1 MATNQNGNSTNP
13 YDRRR
18 GYVNPYG
25 KQSLQTGASNK
36 ADNVDATPIPYSEQ
50 HKPGTGIPSKPVR
63 QGLDPTIYDRQ
74 TQAPVAVGSTE
85 TSLFTSVYPWFL
97 VPRPTSANVI
107 QRQKVDFSSIS
118 LPNNSYLDALVLN
131 VSRAQGSQF
140 SSVAGTLPA
149 APPTVP
155 QNTLTAS
162 GEAIQGRQPYEAS
175 ENRFPT
181 GSGGTISA
189 VAGASTFT
197 PASKGEFYKISGFG
211 HSEVPTSTAG
221 ITYQVWVDSRL
232 MMEWNDFQW
241 SPVTPK
247 QDQWHFDVPLFVES
261 QIVFRIINETGSTV
275 NTGTIEACFSGWSEQ
290 KMGFLETDKVQ
301 IETI

>member
-1 MATNQNGNSTNP
+1 MSNSTNP
-13 YDRRR
+13 YERRR
-18 GYVNPYG
+18 GYTNAYG
-25 KQSLQTGASNK
+25 KSSMQTGYSNK
-36 ADNVDATPIPYSEQ
+36 SDNVEATPIPYSEQ
-50 HKPGTGIPSKPVR
+50 NRPGASIPSKPVR
-63 QGLDPTIYDRQ
+63 QGLDPTIYNRGTQ
-74 TQAPVAVGSTE
+74 TPVSVGNTE

-107 QRQKVDFSSIS
+107 QRQKLDFSSLN
-118 LPNNSYLDALVLN
+118 LPNNSYVDALVLN
-131 VSRAQGSQF
+131 VSRAQGSQY
-140 SSVAGTLPA
+140 SSSAGTLPA

-155 QNTLTAS
+155 QNTLTSS
-162 GEAIQGRQPYEAS
+162 GEAISGRQPYEAS

-181 GSGGTISA
+181 GSGGTVSS
-189 VAGASTFT
+189 VSGASTFT
-197 PASKGEFYKISGFG
+197 PASKGEFYKIKGFG

-221 ITYQVWVDSRL
+221 ITYQIWVDSRL

-247 QDQWHFDVPLFVES
+247 QDQWEFDVPLFVES
-261 QIVFRIINETGSTV
+261 QIVFRVINETGSTV

>member
-1 MATNQNGNSTNP
+1 MQNGNSTNP
-13 YDRRR
+13 YERSS
-18 GYVNPYG
+18 GFANPYVN
-25 KQSLQTGASNK
+25 KALQTGASNK
-36 ADNVDATPIPYSEQ
+36 ADNVEATPVPYSQ
-50 HKPGTGIPSKPVR
+50 QNRPGASIPSKPVR
-63 QGLDPTIYDRQ
+63 EGLDPTIYNRE
-74 TQAPVAVGSTE
+74 TQAPVAVGNTE
-85 TSLFTSVYPWFL
+85 TALFTSVYPWFL

-107 QRQKVDFSSIS
+107 QRQKLDFASIN
-118 LPNNSYLDALVLN
+118 LPTNSYLDVLVLN

-140 SSVAGTLPA
+140 SATAGTLPA
-149 APPTVP
+149 APPVVP
-155 QNTLTAS
+155 QNVLTAS

-181 GSGGTISA
+181 GSGGT
-189 VAGASTFT
+189 VASVSGASTFT

-211 HSEVPTSTAG
+211 HAEVPTATAG
-221 ITYQVWVDSRL
+221 ITYQIWVDSRL

-261 QIVFRIINETGSTV
+261 QIVFRVINETGANIT
-275 NTGTIEACFSGWSEQ
+275 TGSMESCFSGWSEQ

>member
-1 MATNQNGNSTNP
+1 MDMSNGNSVNP

-25 KQSLQTGASNK
+25 KKALQTGASNK
-36 ADNVDATPIPYSEQ
+36 GDNVDATPIPYSEQ
-50 HKPGTGIPSKPVR
+50 KRPGDVSPSTPVR
-63 QGLDPTIYDRQ
+63 QGLDPQIYNKE
-74 TQAPVAVGSTE
+74 TQAPVSLGNTE

-107 QRQKVDFSSIS
+107 QRQKVDFSSIN
-118 LPNNSYLDALVLN
+118 LGNNQYLDALVLN
-131 VSRAQGSQF
+131 VSRAQGSEF
-140 SSVAGTLPA
+140 SSSAGTLPA
-149 APPTVP
+149 SAPQVP
-155 QNTLTAS
+155 QNTLTNS
-162 GEAIQGRQPYEAS
+162 GEAISGRQPYEAS
-175 ENRFPT
+175 EQRFPT
-181 GSGGTISA
+181 GSGGTVSA
-189 VAGASTFT
+189 VSGASTFT
-197 PASKGEFYKISGFG
+197 PASKGEFYKIKGFG

-221 ITYQVWVDSRL
+221 ITYQIWVDSRL

-247 QDQWHFDVPLFVES
+247 QDQWEFDVPLFVES
-261 QIVFRIINETGSTV
+261 QIVFRIINETGADVT
-275 NTGTIEACFSGWSEQ
+275 TGTLEACFSGWSEQ

>member
-1 MATNQNGNSTNP
+1 MSNSTNP
-13 YDRRR
+13 YERRR
-18 GYVNPYG
+18 GYTNAYG
-25 KQSLQTGASNK
+25 KSAMQTGYSNK
-36 ADNVDATPIPYSEQ
+36 SDNVEATPVPYSEQ
-50 HKPGTGIPSKPVR
+50 NRPGASIPSKPVR
-63 QGLDPTIYDRQ
+63 QGLDPTIYNRE
-74 TQAPVAVGSTE
+74 TQAPVSVGNTE

-107 QRQKVDFSSIS
+107 QRQKVDFSSIN
-118 LPNNSYLDALVLN
+118 LPTNSYLDALVLN
-131 VSRAQGSQF
+131 VSRAQGSLY
-140 SSVAGTLPA
+140 SSSAGTLPA

-155 QNTLTAS
+155 QNTLTSS
-162 GEAIQGRQPYEAS
+162 GEAISGHQPYEAS

-181 GSGGTISA
+181 GSGGTVSS
-189 VAGASTFT
+189 VSGASTFT
-197 PASKGEFYKISGFG
+197 PASKGEFYKIKGFG

-221 ITYQVWVDSRL
+221 ITYQIWVDSRL

-247 QDQWHFDVPLFVES
+247 QDQWEFDVPLFVES
-261 QIVFRIINETGSTV
+261 QIVFRIINETGATV

-301 IETI
+301 IETV